1 MKISMICF
9 SLTGWETGQRLK
21 KGLEALKLEVSL
33 EGKSKYLPEGMTGS
47 MSAWTAR
54 EFPSSD
60 ALVFIGACGIAV
72 RSIAPFVADKRKDPA
87 VLVID
92 ECGTYVISLLSGHLG
107 GANELTDRA
116 AEILKAVPVITTATD
131 LHKRFAVDLFAKK
144 NQCSL
149 FGMKEA
155 KELSAALLAGEKIGF
170 YSEFPYDGVLPEDLI
185 LCKQDGSPV
194 LKTENEK
201 TETRLKIGLAVT
213 IYQDCAPFLSTV
225 HVVPRAVALGMGCK
239 KDTAKTDIYRRAEE
253 TLVNAGIYREAVCV
267 LASHELKKE
276 EPGLLAL
283 SEAWDIPFMTYT
295 KEELEKAD
303 GEFSTSDFVLQ
314 VAGVDNVCERSAV
327 RASSQGSLI
336 LKKAGRNGV
345 TTAAARKEWRIRFE

>member
-21 KGLEALKLEVSL
+21 KGLEALNQKVSL
-33 EGKSKYLPEGMTGS
+33 EGKSKYLPEEMTGS
-47 MSAWTAR
+47 ISDWTAR
-54 EFPSSD
+54 EFSASD

-107 GANELTDRA
+107 GANELTSRA

-131 LHKRFAVDLFAKK
+131 LHRRFAVDLFAKK

-170 YSEFPYDGVLPEDLI
+170 YSEFPYEGTLPKGLVF
-185 LCKQDGSPV
+185 CRKDGSPIS
-194 LKTENEK
+194 KTEEL
-201 TETRLKIGLAVT
+201 TEERLTRGLAVT
-213 IYQDCAPFLSTV
+213 IHRDCNPFLSTV

-239 KDTAKTDIYRRAEE
+239 KDTAKEAVYRRAEE
-253 TLVNAGIYREAVCV
+253 TLADAGIYREAVCV
-267 LASHELKKE
+267 LASHELKKQE
-276 EPGLLAL
+276 TGLLAL
-283 SEAWDIPFMTYT
+283 SEAWDIPFKTYT
-295 KEELEKAD
+295 KEELEEAR
-303 GEFSTSDFVLQ
+303 GEFSSSEFVRQ

-327 RASSQGSLI
+327 CASSQGSLI